1 MEKGRRIKPAVTIGI
16 IGDFDPNK
24 ASHIATNNAIA
35 HAVKFLAIKVRVNWL
50 STASFMQSTAAIDFS
65 KYDGIIA
72 SPGAPYKS
80 MDGAIKGIQ
89 AAREKNIPFIGT

>member
-24 ASHIATNNAIA
+24 ASHIATNDAIA
-35 HAVKFLAIKVRVNWL
+35 HAAKFLAIKVGVNWL
-50 STASFMQSTAAIDFS
+50 STASFLQSTAIDFS
-65 KYDGIIA
+65 KYDGIIV

-89 AAREKNIPFIGT
+89 IAREKNIPFIGT

>member
-1 MEKGRRIKPAVTIGI
+1 MEKSRRIKPAVNIGI
-16 IGDFDPNK
+16 IGDFDTNK

-35 HAVKFLAIKVRVNWL
+35 QAAKHLAIATIVKWL
-50 STASFMQSTAAIDFS
+50 PTTSFMQSAAVVNLD

-89 AAREKNIPFIGT
+89 EAREKNIPFIGT

>member
-1 MEKGRRIKPAVTIGI
+1 MEKGRRIKPAATIGI

-24 ASHIATNNAIA
+24 ASHIATNDAIA
-35 HAVKFLAIKVRVNWL
+35 QAAKHLAIKVRADWL
-50 STASFMQSTAAIDFS
+50 PTTSFLQSTAVINFI
-65 KYDGIIA
+65 KYQGVIA

-89 AAREKNIPFIGT
+89 TVREKNIPFIGT

>member
-1 MEKGRRIKPAVTIGI
+1 MKPSVNIGI
-16 IGDFDPNK
+16 IGDFDSK
-24 ASHIATNNAIA
+24 KTSHIATNDVITQAA
-35 HAVKFLAIKVRVNWL
+35 KHLAIKVRIDWL
-50 STASFMQSTAAIDFS
+50 PTESFMKSATGINFS
-65 KYDGIIA
+65 KYEGIIA

>member
-1 MEKGRRIKPAVTIGI
+1 MEKSRRLKPAVNIGI
-16 IGDFDPNK
+16 IGDFDRDK
-24 ASHIATNNAIA
+24 VSHIATNDAIA
-35 HAVKFLAIKVRVNWL
+35 QAAKHLAIKAIVKWL
-50 STASFMQSTAAIDFS
+50 PTTSFMQSTAVVNID

-89 AAREKNIPFIGT
+89 EAREKNIPFIGT